1 MEGLCLAPF
10 SHTNSNFTIKVKK
23 VKLMPWRHI
32 RGGGD
37 VAPLIL
43 NLSMSWRWM
52 ATFTTQLFYPPEKNP
67 GNTEKETGELQS
79 QFVCFGEDKC
89 LLLVPGTEPWDPF
102 SSWFT

>member
-1 MEGLCLAPF
+1 
-10 SHTNSNFTIKVKK
+10 
-23 VKLMPWRHI
+23 
-32 RGGGD
+32 
-37 VAPLIL
+37 
-43 NLSMSWRWM
+43 M

-102 SSWFT
+102 SS